1 MTAGSVLNETIAA
14 IATPQAVGG
23 ISVIRISGED
33 AFAVADAVF
42 QSVSGKVPANMKGYT
57 ASYGAIVEPR
67 SGQVLDRGVLT
78 VFRAPHSYTGEDVA
92 EISCHGGLL
101 VTREVL
107 RAVTAAGARPALPG
121 EFTKRAFLN
130 GKMDMTQAEAVSD
143 LIAAGSEQAMRIS
156 GEQTRGSLYRRI
168 QGVKETLL
176 ALTGH
181 LAVWADYPEEDI
193 EEIETQNVQAQLSE
207 IKGILDKL
215 LADYDT
221 GCMLKNGVNT
231 AIVGKPNVGKSTL
244 MNLLARREKSIVT
257 DIPGTTR
264 DVVEDT
270 IVLHD
275 VVLNLADTAGIRE
288 TDDVVESFGVQRA
301 VEKINTAQLILA
313 LFDNSK
319 PLSEEDFSLLER
331 LKVKPAIAI
340 INKSDLEN
348 RLDTEVL
355 RKSFKKVISISAQE
369 ESSFDIVSQA
379 VSEVLRLGEIDPSLG
394 MLANERQYACVQEAH
409 RAVCEAQMIL
419 SDGMTYDAVTV
430 VLEEALQAL
439 LELTGERATE
449 EVVNQVFSQFCVG
462 K

>member
-1 MTAGSVLNETIAA
+1 MNETIAA

-23 ISVIRISGED
+23 ISVIRISGDE
-33 AFAVADAVF
+33 AFAVADRIF
-42 QSVSGKVPANMKGYT
+42 DSVSGKKAKLMKGYT
-57 ASYGAIVEPR
+57 ASYGAI
-67 SGQVLDRGVLT
+67 LDPKDGSTLDHGVLT
-78 VFRAPHSYTGEDVA
+78 VFRAPHSYTGEDVV

-101 VTREVL
+101 ITREVL
-107 RAVTAAGARPALPG
+107 RAAVEAGARPAFSG

-130 GKMDMTQAEAVSD
+130 GKIDLTQAEAVSD
-143 LIAAGSEQAMRIS
+143 LIASGSRQAMRIS
-156 GEQTRGSLYRRI
+156 GEQVQGSLYRRI
-168 QGVKETLL
+168 QDIKQTLL

-193 EEIETQNVQAQLSE
+193 EEIETDAILSQLHDV
-207 IKGILDKL
+207 KKTLYKL
-215 LADYDT
+215 IEDYDT

-231 AIVGKPNVGKSTL
+231 AIIGKPNVGKSTL

-275 VVLNLADTAGIRE
+275 VVLHLSDTAGIRE
-288 TDDVVESFGVQRA
+288 TDDVVENFGVQRA
-301 VEKINTAQLILA
+301 VEKIDTAQLILA
-313 LFDNSK
+313 LFDNSR
-319 PLSEEDFSLLER
+319 PLSDEDFSIIER
-331 LKVKPAIAI
+331 LKNKPAIAI
-340 INKSDLEN
+340 VNKSDLDSA
-348 RLDTEVL
+348 LDAEYLRSCFERVL
-355 RKSFKKVISISAQE
+355 TISAQDE
-369 ESSFDIVSQA
+369 NSFDVVSKA
-379 VSEVLRLGEIDPSLG
+379 VAEVLKLEEIDPSMGVLS
-394 MLANERQYACVQEAH
+394 NERQYACVMQANVALKEAE
-409 RAVCEAQMIL
+409 CIL
-419 SDGMTYDAVTV
+419 RDGMTYDAVTV

>member
-1 MTAGSVLNETIAA
+1 MKETIAA

-33 AFAVADAVF
+33 ALAVAGKMF
-42 QSVSGKVPANMKGYT
+42 RSVSGKCPQQMKGYT
-57 ASYGAIVEPR
+57 ASYGAIVDG
-67 SGQVLDRGVLT
+67 SCGDTLDHGVLT
-78 VFRAPHSYTGEDVA
+78 VFRAPMSYTGEDVA

-107 RAVTAAGARPALPG
+107 RLAVEAGARPALPG

-143 LIAAGSEQAMRIS
+143 LIASGSRQAMRIAE
-156 GEQTRGSLYRRI
+156 EQAQGSLYRRI
-168 QGVKETLL
+168 QSVKNDLL
-176 ALTGH
+176 ALVGH

-193 EEIETQNVQAQLSE
+193 EEVETDA
-207 IKGILDKL
+207 ILERLTAAETVFRKL

-231 AIVGKPNVGKSTL
+231 AIIGKPNVGKSTL

-264 DVVEDT
+264 DIVEDT

-275 VVLNLADTAGIRE
+275 VVLHLSDTAGIRE
-288 TDDVVESFGVQRA
+288 TDDIVENFGVQRA
-301 VEKINTAQLILA
+301 VGMIETAQLILV
-313 LFDNSK
+313 LFDNSQ
-319 PLSEEDFSLLER
+319 PLSEEDFSIMDR
-331 LKVKPAIAI
+331 LHDKPVLAIV
-340 INKSDLEN
+340 NKSDLEP
-348 RLDTEVL
+348 RLDMNVL
-355 RKSFKKVISISAQE
+355 KENFGSVISISAQQE
-369 ESSFDIVSQA
+369 DSFDVVSKA
-379 VSEVLRLGEIDPSLG
+379 VADLLRLEEIDPSTGVLS
-394 MLANERQYACVQEAH
+394 NERQYACVSEAY
-409 RAVCEAQMIL
+409 RAVKDAMTIL
-419 SDGMTYDAVTV
+419 SAGMTYDAVTV

-439 LELTGERATE
+439 LELTGERASE